1 MGLIFSD
8 THDTHDIEN
17 QLQTKSKLNL
27 DRLLKE
33 IINNT
38 LDEDLLSDLQ
48 LLQQFIIQERLSIK
62 NQRLNR

>member
-17 QLQTKSKLNL
+17 QLQTKSKLNV